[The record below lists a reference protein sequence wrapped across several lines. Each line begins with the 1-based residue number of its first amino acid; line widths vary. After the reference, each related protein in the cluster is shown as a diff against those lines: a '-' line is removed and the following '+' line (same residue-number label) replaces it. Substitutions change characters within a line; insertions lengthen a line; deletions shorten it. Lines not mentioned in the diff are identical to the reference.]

1 MGADKIREVVVM
13 EKSVVTMLALVT
25 GMIFLRML
33 QRVLN
38 VMGLDIFVGT
48 TFLFSDMEGMM
59 SGSLYFL
66 LFRKRV
72 MSWT

>member
-1 MGADKIREVVVM
+1 M

-38 VMGLDIFVGT
+38 VMGPDIFVGT
-48 TFLFSDMEGMM
+48 TFLFSDMGMM
-59 SGSLYFL
+59 SGPLYFL